1 MINFIYVGLG
11 GFVGAALRYGVSAGA
26 ALLAWRGHWATL
38 AVNVLGSL
46 AIGYLAPYFENPS
59 QPARLFLV
67 VGVLGGFT
75 TFSSFSLDTLSLYH
89 NREFFLAACNVLLN
103 VMVCLAAVWA
113 GFRLHHAWAV

>member
-1 MINFIYVGLG
+1 M
-11 GFVGAALRYGVSAGA
+11 GAALRYGVSAGA
-26 ALLAWRGHWATL
+26 ALFAWRGHWATL

-67 VGVLGGFT
+67 VCVLGGFT

-89 NREFFLAACNVLLN
+89 NQEFFLAACNVLLN
-103 VMVCLAAVWA
+103 VMICLAAVWA
-113 GFRLHHAWAV
+113 GFKLHYAW

>member
-1 MINFIYVGLG
+1 MMNFVYVGLG

-26 ALLAWRGHWATL
+26 ALFAWRGHWATL

-75 TFSSFSLDTLSLYH
+75 TFSSFSLDTLFLYH
-89 NREFFLAACNVLLN
+89 NQEFFLAACNVLLN
-103 VMVCLAAVWA
+103 VMICLAAVWA
-113 GFRLHHAWAV
+113 GFKLHYAW